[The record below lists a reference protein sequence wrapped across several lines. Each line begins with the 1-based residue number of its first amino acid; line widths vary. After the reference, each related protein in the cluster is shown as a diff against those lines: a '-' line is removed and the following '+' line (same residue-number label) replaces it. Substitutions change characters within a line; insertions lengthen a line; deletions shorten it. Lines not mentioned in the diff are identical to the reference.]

1 LSESVECWDKGK
13 YSGWCFHDCRLTLP
27 IYMSHVF
34 TTMQT
39 AAIVRVVFIK
49 TTKKW
54 SVIDDAKE
62 FLNDFLNT
70 VWQEANAIEEFNELS
85 SEIEQN

>member
-1 LSESVECWDKGK
+1 
-13 YSGWCFHDCRLTLP
+13 
-27 IYMSHVF
+27 MSHVF

-54 SVIDDAKE
+54 SVIDDDKE

-70 VWQEANAIEEFNELS
+70 VWQEAYAIEESNELS

>member
-1 LSESVECWDKGK
+1 
-13 YSGWCFHDCRLTLP
+13 
-27 IYMSHVF
+27 MSHVF